1 MMNLANRLSV
11 FRILLVPVF
20 IVLLVYYNPGQ
31 DALRFLALAVFSLA
45 VLTDAADGYIARIK
59 NIKTTL
65 GTFLDPIADKL
76 LLVSAFICLAVIHNM
91 PKGISL
97 PVWVPIVVISRDIII
112 LFGSLLIY
120 IITGSLDV
128 RPSWLG
134 KVTTFFQMFTIISIL
149 LQFKFSFILWNSAVI
164 FTVLSG
170 MGYIL
175 KGSKLLNGAQN
186 AYQP

>member
-1 MMNLANRLSV
+1 MNLANRLTV

-20 IVLLVYYNPGQ
+20 IATLVYYKPEQ

-45 VLTDAADGYIARIK
+45 VITDAADGYIARIK

-76 LLVSAFICLAVIHNM
+76 LLVSAFICLSIINNM

-97 PVWVPIVVISRDIII
+97 PAWVPIIVISRDIII
-112 LFGSLLIY
+112 VFGSLLIY
-120 IITGSLDV
+120 IITGSLNV
-128 RPSWLG
+128 KPSRLG
-134 KVTTFFQMFTIISIL
+134 KVTTFFQMFTVISIL
-149 LQFKFSFILWNSAVI
+149 LQFKFSFMFWNSAVI
-164 FTVLSG
+164 FTVISG